1 MLTPV
6 ELRRRLADIVDHV
19 ELVGKKYV
27 PNDDLSIL
35 AYAVHDLVGAVQE
48 LVELGERA
56 VAEAGAR
63 PWA

>member
-35 AYAVHDLVGAVQE
+35 AYAVHDLVGVVQE